1 MHTHNINKNS
11 GKNQWEHIDGKCL
24 VFTSLKCLKA
34 QNTVKSKPRE
44 KQN

>member
-1 MHTHNINKNS
+1 METY
-11 GKNQWEHIDGKCL
+11 DGKYH

-34 QNTVKSKPRE
+34 QNTVKSKPTE